1 MSELPQIDAFAH
13 LRKNGV
19 SDCICLALRPF
30 TVRLVHLKFHKSEQ
44 PDQVTLLSIH
54 LR

>member
-1 MSELPQIDAFAH
+1 MAELPQIDVFAH

-19 SDCICLALRPF
+19 SDCICLALH
-30 TVRLVHLKFHKSEQ
+30 VRLVHLKFHKSEQ
-44 PDQVTLLSIH
+44 PDEVALLSIH